1 VNPEL
6 ILKIIS
12 YVTAS
17 LILVLGIIVAGGLF
31 LPDYVPLNFRII
43 LGVIMILYG
52 LFRIAMIHFR
62 RHNVR
67 NDE

>member
-6 ILKIIS
+6 ILRIIS

-17 LILVLGIIVAGGLF
+17 LILVIGIIVAGGLF
-31 LPDYVPLNFRII
+31 LPDYIPLNFRII

-62 RHNVR
+62 RRNVR
-67 NDE
+67 DEK